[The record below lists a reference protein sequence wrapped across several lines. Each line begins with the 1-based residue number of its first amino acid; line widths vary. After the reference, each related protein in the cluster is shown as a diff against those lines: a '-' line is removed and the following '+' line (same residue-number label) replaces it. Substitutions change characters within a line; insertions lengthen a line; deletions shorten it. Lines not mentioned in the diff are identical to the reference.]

1 MSDVAGTVR
10 ALYGDRGDTM
20 SRIEAE
26 LRSTGVDPMAPRYQ
40 DYYPFDQLHGVGIAA
55 TADHAER
62 AGLKP
67 GMRVLDLGC
76 GIGGCSRYLTA
87 ERQCRV
93 TGLDLTPEFIAVA
106 RELTRRCGLG
116 DAIRFHEGNALDLP
130 FGDASFDH
138 VWCHNVTMNIP
149 DKKKLAAEVAR
160 VLKPGGRFSCVE
172 IAQGLAGAPSFP
184 LPWAMDP
191 SASFLA
197 TPQEMRA
204 ALESGGL
211 RIIEQTDITPA
222 SIAYAKETAERAARG
237 ERSRLRNGIVI
248 GGDFMP
254 RARNSSL
261 GLLQGTLLDQFIL
274 AERA

>member
-10 ALYGDRGDTM
+10 AHYGDRGDMM

-149 DKKKLAAEVAR
+149 DKKKLASEVAR

-172 IAQGLAGAPSFP
+172 IAQGPAGAPSFP

-261 GLLQGTLLDQFIL
+261 GLMQGTLLDQFIL